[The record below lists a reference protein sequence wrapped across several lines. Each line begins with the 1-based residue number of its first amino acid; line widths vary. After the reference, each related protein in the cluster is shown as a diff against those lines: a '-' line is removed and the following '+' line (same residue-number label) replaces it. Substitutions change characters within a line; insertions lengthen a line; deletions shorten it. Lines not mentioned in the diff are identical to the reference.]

1 MHIDQGRKV
10 YATQKPVHSKAS
22 IYTTSKHAWIP
33 AHSIPP
39 PVKRMASSSAIEEC
53 EHSLSS
59 PCSKVG
65 CLQKEPSS
73 VKAEEQE
80 NTEPSAFLPGPA
92 QRIEPH
98 SERSSSARPP
108 KTGSGKPRGSD
119 KHVPMKWY
127 RPGKGEESRF
137 KVLVSENPVLITDLR
152 RAEQNMAY
160 ETIFENLPADKINE
174 YYDIHLQRLKGIR
187 EAIVATEAVMQRFQ
201 LCYVRHKLRVNDV
214 QKAIVDKGMARFRES
229 MDIRAEVEEQGK
241 EEGRVWEGF
250 LAFRRAIRERNK
262 LQACER
268 AVARLL
274 VKCEEAGKEISGFQK
289 VVWQAD

>member
-1 MHIDQGRKV
+1 
-10 YATQKPVHSKAS
+10 
-22 IYTTSKHAWIP
+22 
-33 AHSIPP
+33 
-39 PVKRMASSSAIEEC
+39 
-53 EHSLSS
+53 
-59 PCSKVG
+59 
-65 CLQKEPSS
+65 
-73 VKAEEQE
+73 
-80 NTEPSAFLPGPA
+80 
-92 QRIEPH
+92 
-98 SERSSSARPP
+98 
-108 KTGSGKPRGSD
+108 
-119 KHVPMKWY
+119 
-127 RPGKGEESRF
+127 
-137 KVLVSENPVLITDLR
+137 
-152 RAEQNMAY
+152 
-160 ETIFENLPADKINE
+160 
-174 YYDIHLQRLKGIR
+174 
-187 EAIVATEAVMQRFQ
+187 MQRFQ